1 MLFRSL
7 MAEGKTGLQSV
18 AVNNAARAKFEKAF
32 YSYDKTLL
40 AKIGK
45 VWSND
50 YNINKV
56 DGNTNPLL
64 LVSNGAYLVQGAVP
78 NSSVTLTL
86 NRKYNSGPKTSGIK
100 MRGTGAATKG
110 VMSRGPMA

>member
-1 MLFRSL
+1 LQ
-7 MAEGKTGLQSV
+7 EG
-18 AVNNAARAKFEKAF
+18 AF
-32 YSYDKTLL
+32 YAYDKTLL

-64 LVSNGAYLVQGAVP
+64 LVSNGAYLFQ
-78 NSSVTLTL
+78 
-86 NRKYNSGPKTSGIK
+86 I
-100 MRGTGAATKG
+100 AALH
-110 VMSRGPMA
+110 